1 MTRNSFLR
9 YIVSLIVGVL
19 AFGSTSP
26 SISVQA
32 ASNAAT
38 GAKRI
43 VVSLARQTLYAYQG
57 NTIVFSMK
65 VNASGTARGNFRVQN
80 KIRVAPFVGRG
91 RLPYWLGIYYVGHGV
106 QNGIHGPWSRGGR
119 VTTASLGCVVIRSSA
134 NAARLFGW
142 AYPGIPVTIH
152 W

>member
-19 AFGSTSP
+19 AFGSTAP
-26 SISVQA
+26 SIPVQA
-32 ASNAAT
+32 ASGDAA
-38 GAKRI
+38 GARWI
-43 VVSLARQTLYAYQG
+43 MISLTRQTLYAYQG
-57 NTIVFSMK
+57 NTIVFSMA
-65 VNASGTARGNFRVQN
+65 VNAYGTARGNFRVQN
-80 KIRVAPFVGRG
+80 KIRFAPFVGRG
-91 RLPYWLGIYYVGHGV
+91 TLPYWLGVYFVGHGV

-119 VTTASLGCVVIRSSA
+119 ITTSSLGCVVIRSSA

-142 AYPGIPVTIH
+142 AYPGIPVSIH